1 MLKIRHLLPG
11 VGHRARRRI
20 VLTAVAAVL
29 ILALFWVNA

>member
-1 MLKIRHLLPG
+1 MLKIRQLLPG

-20 VLTAVAAVL
+20 FLSAVAVAL